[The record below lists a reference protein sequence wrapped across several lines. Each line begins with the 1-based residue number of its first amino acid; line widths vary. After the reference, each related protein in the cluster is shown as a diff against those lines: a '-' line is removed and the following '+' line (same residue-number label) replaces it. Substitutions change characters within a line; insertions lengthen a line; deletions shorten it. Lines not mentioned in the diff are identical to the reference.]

1 MILGQQNAQNMRRY
15 ITKKA
20 KRKEN
25 ITALNDL
32 NLDLFTSLERDFLTE
47 ELLTETYYEMNRTKL
62 RKQENSIFKITEQTE
77 RTKQYLKVED
87 VNNF

>member
-1 MILGQQNAQNMRRY
+1 MRRY